1 MQLPRESLILGPVQG
16 TAAQARARAASAS
29 SVPQKEGKA
38 MKIAIIGATGN
49 IGTRLVN
56 EALNRHH
63 AVTAIARDPSKLAKR
78 PGLVTTPGDITKPDT
93 LLPLLKGHDAIISSL
108 RFSTVDPQRLIDLV
122 RRSEV
127 KRYLVV
133 GGAAS
138 LEIAPGQ
145 MLLDAPNFPE
155 AYKPEASKAKAFL
168 DVLRPISDLDWTFLS
183 PSAFI
188 GPGER
193 TGKFRLA
200 DNTLLTGP
208 DGKSSISYEDY
219 AVAMIDEVENPK
231 HIRARFTVGY

>member
-1 MQLPRESLILGPVQG
+1 
-16 TAAQARARAASAS
+16 
-29 SVPQKEGKA
+29 

-49 IGTRLVN
+49 VGTRLVN
-56 EALNRHH
+56 EALSRHH
-63 AVTAIARDPSKLAKR
+63 AVTAIARDTSKLTR
-78 PGLVTTPGDITKPDT
+78 RTGLSATLGDVTKPDA

-108 RFSTVDPQRLIDLV
+108 RFQGIDSQQLIDLA
-122 RRSEV
+122 RSSGV
-127 KRYLVV
+127 KRFLVV

-145 MLLDAPNFPE
+145 ILLDSPHFPP
-155 AYKPEASKAKAFL
+155 AYKPEASAAKAFL
-168 DVLRPISDLDWTFLS
+168 DTLRNVKDLDWTFLS
-183 PSAFI
+183 PSAFF

-200 DNTLLTGP
+200 DNTLLTAA

-219 AVAMIDEVENPK
+219 AVAMLDEIENSK